1 MGVRVAV
8 GRRGGPAVVLMVLCA
23 LLVGCSV
30 AGPSSGPS
38 AQGAAP
44 PAGAASE
51 SAPQH
56 GPGSP
61 GGGLDMPSV
70 VAPADLA
77 LQLEALLGQHSVL
90 VADMMRGRIRED
102 EDFGQA
108 ANAAV
113 GRNTDELAAVLGSL
127 IGQQGADEFHRLWA
141 KHVAAFF
148 SYSRGLATNDAAARD
163 EARAQLIEYENEVAE
178 FFSAASQGRLPREGA
193 RAAAQAHVG
202 HLLDQADAYAAG
214 DYARADELYR
224 ESYNHLFGAGHALA
238 AAVVAPAQAA
248 ALEQPSWRLRSELQ
262 RLLGEH
268 VALTVAALRA
278 GATNSPDFPAAG
290 QALNANTRDLAAAVG
305 TLFGAPAGQQFMTL
319 WADHVDQLVAYTAGV
334 AANDEGRREAA
345 LSRLSELENQLAG
358 FFGSATGN
366 TSSSPNLAQAFLAH
380 NEMLTRQVDAFVGKD
395 YLQTHELAGD
405 AYQGM
410 FGLSGQL
417 ADAVGGSVAARL
429 PQGGAETGAGGTAG
443 APGTR

>member
-1 MGVRVAV
+1 MG
-8 GRRGGPAVVLMVLCA
+8 M
-23 LLVGCSV
+23 
-30 AGPSSGPS
+30 PS
-38 AQGAAP
+38 AGT
-44 PAGAASE
+44 
-51 SAPQH
+51 
-56 GPGSP
+56 
-61 GGGLDMPSV
+61 
-70 VAPADLA
+70 PADLA

-90 VADMMRGRIRED
+90 VADMMRGRIRKD

-141 KHVAAFF
+141 DHVTAFF
-148 SYSRGLATNDAAARD
+148 SYSRGLGINDAAVRD
-163 EARAQLIEYENEVAE
+163 EARAKLIEYENEVAE

-214 DYARADELYR
+214 DYAWADQLYR
-224 ESYNHLFGAGHALA
+224 DSYNHLFGAGQALA
-238 AAVVAPAQAA
+238 AAVVGPAQAA
-248 ALEQPSWRLRSELQ
+248 GLGQPSWRLRSELQ

-290 QALNANTRDLAAAVG
+290 QALNANTGDLTAAIG

-319 WADHVDQLVAYTAGV
+319 WADHIDQLVAYTAGV

-345 LSRLSELENQLAG
+345 LGSLRESGSQLAG
-358 FFGSATGN
+358 FLGSATGN
-366 TSSSPNLAQAFLAH
+366 TVSSPHLAGAFLAH

-395 YLQTHELAGD
+395 YQRTHELAGD
-405 AYQGM
+405 AYQDM

-417 ADAVGGSVAARL
+417 ADAFGESVAARL
-429 PQGGAETGAGGTAG
+429 PQGGAQTGAGGTAG
-443 APGTR
+443 APGPR